1 MQCERAQEF
10 FSDYLER
17 TLDRPMT
24 VAVEAHLAGC
34 SGCRE
39 EIEALQTTF
48 YALEAAPMVQPPADG
63 MWQVKSRL
71 ANLRAEEYELQRH
84 RQQSGG
90 LLGWLRGLNPMRAAM
105 GAGLAT
111 LIVGG
116 GVLATNLGIQN
127 SIIRFPGPTHQ
138 VVINPAATPALD
150 IAYGQASATG
160 TQVELKV
167 TPASEIKDA
176 KVTATVA
183 SLNRDFAIS
192 GPSGPQRPLIGT
204 LPLPAGSQ
212 AEVLKVV
219 VASDSEHRQWGYLVL
234 TPLVQPQFTTVT
246 QAFYD
251 QPVSEALR
259 RLAPALNT
267 PVVVD
272 ADPASLV
279 TLNVTDAKPE
289 AALQELAR
297 QLHATLHQEKGVYH
311 LTPGS

>member
-39 EIEALQTTF
+39 EVETLQATF

-63 MWQVKSRL
+63 MWQVKARL

-90 LLGWLRGLNPMRAAM
+90 LLGWLRGLSPLRAAM

-116 GVLATNLGIQN
+116 GIVVAVPTVRLTFFPFLGP
-127 SIIRFPGPTHQ
+127 SP
-138 VVINPAATPALD
+138 VVAVNPATAPALEV
-150 IAYGQASATG
+150 
-160 TQVELKV
+160 QVAQV
-167 TPASEIKDA
+167 TPEGAQINLLVTPSSEIRDA

-183 SLNRDFAIS
+183 SLNRAYAAS
-192 GPSGPQRPLIGT
+192 GPSGPRRPLVGT
-204 LPLPAGSQ
+204 LPLPAGSP

-234 TPLVQPQFTTVT
+234 TPLARPQFTTVT

-259 RLAPALNT
+259 RLAPALDA

-297 QLHATLHQEKGVYH
+297 QLHATLHRENGAYH

>member
-39 EIEALQTTF
+39 EIEALQATF
-48 YALEAAPMVQPPADG
+48 YSLEAAPMVQPPADG
-63 MWQVKSRL
+63 LWQVQTRL
-71 ANLRAEEYELQRH
+71 ANLRADEYELQRH

-116 GVLATNLGIQN
+116 GLVATNLGTQN
-127 SIIRFPGPTHQ
+127 SIIRFPGPTRQ
-138 VVINPAATPALD
+138 AVVNPAATPALD
-150 IAYGQASATG
+150 ISYGQVSAAG
-160 TQVELKV
+160 TQIDLKV
-167 TPASEIKDA
+167 TPGSEIKDA

-192 GPSGPQRPLIGT
+192 GPSGPRRPLIGT
-204 LPLPAGSQ
+204 LTLPAGSQ
-212 AEVLKVV
+212 AEVLKVAV
-219 VASDSEHRQWGYLVL
+219 SSDSEHRQWGYLVL
-234 TPLVQPQFTTVT
+234 TPLAQPQFSTVT

-251 QPVSEALR
+251 QPVGEALR
-259 RLAPALNT
+259 RLAPALDA

-272 ADPASLV
+272 ADPANLVSLQM
-279 TLNVTDAKPE
+279 TNMKPE

-297 QLHATLHQEKGVYH
+297 QIRATLHREKGVYH